1 MFKILEGVHKFQIKT
16 MLVLLNTVLQQRRF
30 TAEMANVE
38 FGLSCCKLKI
48 ECFAKWI
55 LFAC

>member
-16 MLVLLNTVLQQRRF
+16 MLVLLNTVLQQRF
-30 TAEMANVE
+30 AAEMVNVE

-48 ECFAKWI
+48 ECFAGWI
-55 LFAC
+55 LFAH